1 MASFAPKEFAERP
14 ALESRRQSMSFNRM
28 LT

>member
-14 ALESRRQSMSFNRM
+14 ALESHRPSMSFSPM